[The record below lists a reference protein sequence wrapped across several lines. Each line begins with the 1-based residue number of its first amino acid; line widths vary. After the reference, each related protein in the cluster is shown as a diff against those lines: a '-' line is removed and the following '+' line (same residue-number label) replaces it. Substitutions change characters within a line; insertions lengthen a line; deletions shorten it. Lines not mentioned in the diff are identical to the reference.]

1 MDNQA
6 KTQER
11 YKILINGRNG
21 AFVADFIQYTES
33 YFKCLSTSDCPQDV
47 VNHFEIFRPDA
58 YVCFA
63 ETENSKVLFQ
73 TNDLREKGLLHD
85 APVIVICDDAIVP
98 KIEYSARFTVDMVVK
113 RPISAGNLALKII
126 RYFEEKKEQE
136 EALKAAEAAAAEASA
151 EEVSAVNAEVPEEQT
166 AESQAQETTEQP
178 DAGPELVS
186 EEERDKANA
195 LKSADVMD
203 KDELLK
209 QVEAI
214 QAEMLAKEKPKK
226 HILVVDDDRTVLKML
241 KTALS
246 DKYDVTT
253 MVNGIMV
260 EKFLETKKVDL
271 VILDYEMPVET
282 GAAVFKKIK
291 ANEKA
296 RKVPVCFLTGISDR
310 EKIMEVMALKPH
322 GYMLKPI
329 DMDMLFSTIS
339 NLIE

>member
-1 MDNQA
+1 MDNQS
-6 KTQER
+6 KPQEN

-21 AFVADFIQYTES
+21 AFVTDFIQYTES

-47 VNHFEIFRPDA
+47 MNHFEIFHPDA

-63 ETENSKVLFQ
+63 ETDNSKVLLQ
-73 TNDLREKGLLHD
+73 TNDLRDKGFCND
-85 APVIVICDDAIVP
+85 APVIVVCDDAIAS
-98 KIEYSARFTVDMVVK
+98 KIEYSARYTVDMIVK

-126 RYFEEKKEQE
+126 RYFEEKKEREEELRKAEE
-136 EALKAAEAAAAEASA
+136 EAAANAAPEEAPAEESAETAAEAENAAAPENAP
-151 EEVSAVNAEVPEEQT
+151 EPDKTEVSE
-166 AESQAQETTEQP
+166 
-178 DAGPELVS
+178 D
-186 EEERDKANA
+186 ERDAANS

-214 QAEMLAKEKPKK
+214 QAEMLAREKPKK

-260 EKFLETKKVDL
+260 EKFLMSKKVDL
-271 VILDYEMPVET
+271 VILDYEMPIET
-282 GAAVFKKIK
+282 GAAVFRKIK

-296 RKVPVCFLTGISDR
+296 RKVPVCFLTGISDK

>member
-1 MDNQA
+1 
-6 KTQER
+6 
-11 YKILINGRNG
+11 
-21 AFVADFIQYTES
+21 
-33 YFKCLSTSDCPQDV
+33 
-47 VNHFEIFRPDA
+47 
-58 YVCFA
+58 
-63 ETENSKVLFQ
+63 
-73 TNDLREKGLLHD
+73 
-85 APVIVICDDAIVP
+85 
-98 KIEYSARFTVDMVVK
+98 
-113 RPISAGNLALKII
+113 
-126 RYFEEKKEQE
+126 
-136 EALKAAEAAAAEASA
+136 
-151 EEVSAVNAEVPEEQT
+151 
-166 AESQAQETTEQP
+166 
-178 DAGPELVS
+178 
-186 EEERDKANA
+186 
-195 LKSADVMD
+195 
-203 KDELLK
+203 
-209 QVEAI
+209 
-214 QAEMLAKEKPKK
+214 MLAKEKPKK

-296 RKVPVCFLTGISDR
+296 RKVPVCFLTGISDK
-310 EKIMEVMALKPH
+310 EKIMEVMSLKPH